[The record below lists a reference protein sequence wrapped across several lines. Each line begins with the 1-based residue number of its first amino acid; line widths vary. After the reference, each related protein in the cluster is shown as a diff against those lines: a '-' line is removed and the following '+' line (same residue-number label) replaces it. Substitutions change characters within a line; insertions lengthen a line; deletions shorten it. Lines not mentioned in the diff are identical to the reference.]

1 MQMQPNT
8 EPFDPAAWLARW
20 SAAGGGWAGRNLLLP
35 SQHRRA
41 LQRMVDD
48 LAPDELR
55 AVAEHMGVNV
65 EPAE

>member
-1 MQMQPNT
+1 MHNPEQFNAAQCLAHWT
-8 EPFDPAAWLARW
+8 E
-20 SAAGGGWAGRNLLLP
+20 AGGGWVGRSLLLP
-35 SQHRRA
+35 PQHRRA
-41 LQRMVDD
+41 LRCMVDD

>member
-1 MQMQPNT
+1 MVTQQ
-8 EPFDPAAWLARW
+8 FDPAAWLAPW